1 MPDQIIA
8 RLRKSSVEEVVIAI
22 RNFEGSDFIDIRTFF
37 GARNQE
43 TQPTR
48 KGVTIPF
55 AFYSEFR
62 RSIDLLESVMAQNGW
77 R

>member
-1 MPDQIIA
+1 MPDQVVA
-8 RLRKSSVEEVVIAI
+8 RLRKSEVEEVVISI
-22 RNFEGSDFIDIRTFF
+22 RNFEGSDFVDIRTFF
-37 GARNQE
+37 GPRNQE

-62 RSIDLLESVMAQNGW
+62 RSISLLDTAMTERGW
-77 R
+77 T